1 MTVRGRSGADA
12 SDAARLDSAGTV
24 VGVGKGIGAA
34 ENLTIVRRLAA
45 ALDAPL
51 VHVSTD
57 YVFDGH
63 RGDAYG
69 VDDPVQPLNVYGV
82 TKLAGEL
89 AVRTLCA
96 KHWVLRTSWV
106 FSEHGANFV
115 KTMLRAAQSG
125 KALRVVADQR
135 GRPTYA
141 GDLARLI
148 GVIVRRRETK
158 GALAYGTYHAV
169 GGPAVSWHDF
179 ALAIFRAAQEHGLL
193 RELPVETP
201 IPTAEYPTPA
211 RRPMS
216 AVLAPSIELDALAR
230 HYAETG
236 APKGEVT
243 LVIAP
248 PEEGAAP
255 ALDAEAMLARALE
268 TMSPAEAAK
277 AVAAATGR
285 PKREIYALALAAKR
299 DR

>member
-1 MTVRGRSGADA
+1 MTVLVVGDSGQLASHLKTEIPDAVYRGRDSLDLADPPAVGAA
-12 SDAARLDSAGTV
+12 IEAARPQAV
-24 VGVGKGIGAA
+24 VIAA
-34 ENLTIVRRLAA
+34 AYTAVDKAESEPKLAWLVNAEAVAAIARTAA

-63 RGDAYG
+63 RGDAYR

-193 RELPVETP
+193 RELPVVTP

-216 AVLAPSIELDALAR
+216 AVLAPSIELDALGVSFDW
-230 HYAETG
+230 T
-236 APKGEVT
+236 
-243 LVIAP
+243 
-248 PEEGAAP
+248 
-255 ALDAEAMLARALE
+255 RALE
-268 TMSPAEAAK
+268 RVVEK
-277 AVAAATGR
+277 
-285 PKREIYALALAAKR
+285 LALEQR
-299 DR
+299 G